1 MTNDLHRTLRQKA
14 EAGGLQAIIIDDE
27 RHSCDALKMLLDKCC
42 PQIQVAAICN
52 SANEALIKIK
62 ELKPNLIFLD
72 IEMPHMNGFQMLE
85 QLSTVDF
92 EIIFTTSYDQ
102 YAIKAFKYSALDY
115 LLKPVDREELEK
127 AVQKACLPDRQVSK
141 KINPVISQQLEILL
155 QKINQ
160 PSVAVQRIALPTM
173 QGLEFVP
180 VDSIIHC
187 SSSNN
192 YTEFFLKDKKKLL
205 VSRTLKEVEDM
216 LADHAFLRVHN
227 SHIVNLNAITRYVK
241 GEGGYLIMADNSS
254 VDVSRSRKELLM
266 EKLQPYKK

>member
-1 MTNDLHRTLRQKA
+1 MIQT
-14 EAGGLQAIIIDDE
+14 IIIDDE

-42 PQIQVAAICN
+42 PQIQVAAICH
-52 SANEALIKIK
+52 SANEGIKKIN
-62 ELKPNLIFLD
+62 ELKPDLIFLD
-72 IEMPHMNGFQMLE
+72 IEMPYMNGFQMLE
-85 QLSTVDF
+85 QLSIIDF

-102 YAIKAFKYSALDY
+102 YAITAFKFSALDY

-127 AVQKACLPDRQVSK
+127 AVQKVSK
-141 KINPVISQQLEILL
+141 KTNPAISQQLEILL
-155 QKINQ
+155 QRINQ
-160 PSVAVQRIALPTM
+160 PAKPVHRIALPTM

-180 VDSIIHC
+180 VESITHC

-205 VSRTLKEVEDM
+205 VSRTLKEAEDM
-216 LADHAFLRVHN
+216 LADHAFLRVHH

-241 GEGGYLIMADNSS
+241 GEGGYLVLADGST

-266 EKLQPYKK
+266 QKLQPYKE